1 MIAVLYGRDFAPFA
15 ESAVYDIC
23 AAAEEAGGSVRPLSL
38 EAALADP
45 MLRGEVRRLYVLPFD
60 PPKSA
65 RIELRAEPIATFLKS
80 LFPRVEIVN
89 SLVAHELCWDKLDT
103 EQRLVNRGVP
113 VPDTLVTS
121 EPAEVYEFVRQH
133 DLAILK
139 QRSGCGGQGHIV
151 VWIEDGRLMGDAGSR
166 PYEIDLAAT
175 GQPRLLAERLSYP
188 APFYLQRLLG
198 EQSGGEFLPGQMLRA
213 YVIDGQIGF
222 WTERYRDHYRRP
234 SDWII
239 NIARGAKYRFVLN
252 VSEEA
257 KKLALRAADV
267 VGARVAAV
275 DILRSSA
282 GLRVLEVDTD
292 GYHMMIDRQFK
303 LIPDYRGFF
312 NLDRFIAEALLA
324 EPAVPVRRVVEP
336 EESAPRSPRPRSSAP
351 PARPR
356 RPGPMGRGKPRT
368 QPPHRGRSR

>member
-1 MIAVLYGRDFAPFA
+1 MIAVLYGREFAPFA

-23 AAAEEAGGSVRPLSL
+23 AAAEEAGGDVRPLSL

-45 MLRGEVRRLYVLPFD
+45 LLRAEVRRLYVLPFD
-60 PPKSA
+60 PPASA
-65 RIELRAEPIATFLKS
+65 RLPQRADAITTYLKS
-80 LFPRVEIVN
+80 VFPRVEIVN
-89 SLVAHELCWDKLDT
+89 SPVAHELCWDKLDT
-103 EQRLVNRGVP
+103 QQRLVDRGVP

-121 EPAEVYEFVRQH
+121 DPAEVYEFVRQH

-139 QRSGCGGQGHIV
+139 QRSGCGGHGHLV
-151 VWIEDGRLMGDAGSR
+151 VWIEDGRLIGDGGSR
-166 PYEIDLAAT
+166 PYEIDLIAA
-175 GQPRLLAERLSYP
+175 GEPRLIAERLSYP
-188 APFYLQRLLG
+188 APFYLQRLIG
-198 EQSGGEFLPGQMLRA
+198 DQFAGQFLPGQMLRA
-213 YVIDGQIGF
+213 YVVDGQIGF

-239 NIARGAKYRFVLN
+239 NVARGAKYRFVLN

-324 EPAVPVRRVVEP
+324 EPAAPVRRTVE
-336 EESAPRSPRPRSSAP
+336 SDDSKPRSPRLRSSEP
-351 PARPR
+351 GARPR
-356 RPGPMGRGKPRT
+356 RPGPPGRGGPRT
-368 QPPHRGRSR
+368 QPPRRGGPR